1 MAWLIAGLGNPGKEY
16 TLTRHNVGFMAIEF
30 LLKSCS
36 QPPVKTEFKSS
47 TSKFMWEDE
56 EVMTLRPLSFM
67 NRSGEAVQAAL
78 SFYKIPLENLIVI
91 HDDIDQPFG
100 GFKVQKNR
108 GHGGHNGIRDI
119 SEKLATADY
128 YRIKLGVGRP
138 PHPKMNVAD
147 YVLQSFAPEELTALP
162 AILEKAVDAVETLL
176 TEGFDTAATR
186 FNT

>member
-47 TSKFMWEDE
+47 TSKFMWEGE

-176 TEGFDTAATR
+176 TEGFDIAATR

>member
-47 TSKFMWEDE
+47 TSKFMWEGE

-100 GFKVQKNR
+100 GFKIQKNR
-108 GHGGHNGIRDI
+108 GHG
-119 SEKLATADY
+119 STPL
-128 YRIKLGVGRP
+128 
-138 PHPKMNVAD
+138 
-147 YVLQSFAPEELTALP
+147 
-162 AILEKAVDAVETLL
+162 
-176 TEGFDTAATR
+176 
-186 FNT
+186 